1 MSATTWQ
8 TLRDAGIVDGD
19 APETSVGGSPW
30 YVRAMLG
37 VVGWVAALFLLG
49 FVYAVVGGDLSSGSM
64 LGVGLVLI
72 AASAAILAGVE
83 RNEFALQLG
92 LACAFAGQGLA
103 CFGLAGT
110 LHALRF
116 DELTGY
122 LTIAAMEVAL
132 LFAVKHPVHRT
143 WCALVAA
150 ACVWLAARAAGLPA
164 LATGL
169 LAAGMACLWLV
180 ELDHPRAHAILA
192 PAAYGVTFALL
203 VAESNRVL
211 VNWAPS
217 MLGVR
222 HVQAW
227 QIPWLGE
234 AFTALVF
241 MGVTWRLCERPN
253 LRLTP
258 EQYGA
263 AMLAGVLL
271 AVVSRRAPGLASA
284 VMIIVL
290 GFGNGNRVLTG
301 LGILTLLAA
310 VFAYYYNLQTTLLL
324 KAGLLAVTGAGLLVL
339 RVAALH
345 WMWPE
350 AEGRRA

>member
-1 MSATTWQ
+1 MRTATWQ
-8 TLRDAGIVDGD
+8 ALRDAGIVRGD
-19 APETSVGGSPW
+19 APETSEAGSPW

-37 VVGWVAALFLLG
+37 VAGWIAALFLLG
-49 FVYAVVGGDLSSGSM
+49 FVYAIVGWDLSSGSM
-64 LGVGLVLI
+64 LGVGIVLI
-72 AASAAILAGVE
+72 AAAAAILAGAA

-103 CFGLAGT
+103 VFGLAGT

-116 DELTGY
+116 GEVTGY
-122 LTIAAMEVAL
+122 VVIAAMEIAL
-132 LFAVKHPVHRT
+132 LLAVKHPVHRT
-143 WCALVAA
+143 WCALVAVG
-150 ACVWLAARAAGLPA
+150 CVWLAVRAAGMPA

-169 LAAGMACLWLV
+169 LAAGMAGLWLV
-180 ELDHPRAHAILA
+180 ELDHPHAHAILA

-203 VAESNRVL
+203 LAESNRIL

-222 HVQAW
+222 HFQPW
-227 QIPWLGE
+227 QTPWLGE

-253 LRLTP
+253 LRLSP

-263 AMLAGVLL
+263 AMLAGVML
-271 AVVSRRAPGLASA
+271 AVMSRRAPGLASA
-284 VMIIVL
+284 VMIMVL

-301 LGILTLLAA
+301 IGILTLLAA
-310 VFAYYYNLQTTLLL
+310 VFAYYYSLQTTLLV

-339 RVAALH
+339 RAAAH

-350 AEGRRA
+350 AEARGA